1 MKIEA
6 LRSFGLKGLAIQV
19 GEVVEASPSDARQ
32 LLNSGQAK
40 EAAVV
45 CEVQKKE
52 PKPKA
57 KKTTVKP
64 KSTPTPEV
72 TEE

>member
-6 LRSFGLKGLAIQV
+6 LSSFGLR
-19 GEVVEASPSDARQ
+19 GEVVQIGDVVEASPSETRQ
-32 LLNSGQAK
+32 LINSGQAK
-40 EAAVV
+40 EVV
-45 CEVQKKE
+45 ICEVQKE

-57 KKTTVKP
+57 KKTPKAKP
-64 KSTPTPEV
+64 TPTQEV

>member
-6 LRSFGLKGLAIQV
+6 LRSFGLKGVVVQV

-32 LLNSGQAK
+32 LLHSGQAK
-40 EAAVV
+40 ESIV

-57 KKTTVKP
+57 KKTP
-64 KSTPTPEV
+64 KAKTTPTPEV

>member
-6 LRSFGLKGLAIQV
+6 LSSFGLKGEVVQI
-19 GEVVEASPSDARQ
+19 GEVVEASPSETRQ
-32 LLNSGQAK
+32 LINSGQAK
-40 EAAVV
+40 KAVV
-45 CEVQKKE
+45 CEVQKEE

-57 KKTTVKP
+57 KKATKAKP
-64 KSTPTPEV
+64 TPTPEV

>member
-6 LRSFGLKGLAIQV
+6 LSSFGLRGEVVQI
-19 GEVVEASPSDARQ
+19 GEVVEASPAETRQ
-32 LLNSGQAK
+32 LINSGQAK
-40 EAAVV
+40 EAVI
-45 CEVQKKE
+45 CEVQKE

-57 KKTTVKP
+57 KKTPKAKP
-64 KSTPTPEV
+64 TPTQEV

>member
-6 LRSFGLKGLAIQV
+6 LRSFGLKGEVVQI
-19 GEVVEASPSDARQ
+19 GEVVEASPSETRQ
-32 LLNSGQAK
+32 LINSGQAK
-40 EAAVV
+40 EAVV
-45 CEVQKKE
+45 CEVQKEE

-57 KKTTVKP
+57 KKATKAKP
-64 KSTPTPEV
+64 TPTPEV

>member
-6 LRSFGLKGLAIQV
+6 LRSFGLKGVAVQV
-19 GEVVEASPSDARQ
+19 GEVVEASPADARQ

-40 EAAVV
+40 EAVV
-45 CEVQKKE
+45 CEVQKE

-57 KKTTVKP
+57 KKAPKP
-64 KSTPTPEV
+64 KPTPTEEV
-72 TEE
+72 TDE